1 MKKLSYHHL
10 LANKEGG
17 TEGISRDLSSL
28 EHIRELV
35 QEDVDYRATLGKIGQ
50 EVIGLRDKNLLK
62 IGHHIH
68 AGLGKGGLGRKKWGG
83 SLCGENRGKGGSL
96 ANSQPPTK
104 KLTIFESTY

>member
-83 SLCGENRGKGGSL
+83 GVYAEKIGGKVELRG
-96 ANSQPPTK
+96 
-104 KLTIFESTY
+104 LTLRL